1 MGDDVGLR
9 ELADAVAIVGAE
21 SKLGFSIIER
31 DWTAEKLQGSPELA
45 ESGKETIDGWAIE
58 DPDRKRTSGW
68 RPVFRLGRFSVALAL
83 RQDGRIASVTLAGDF
98 LSEDRTV
105 SELEE
110 SFQGLSLDW
119 NSLASATDQVLNQPG
134 RFLLGMSQRRTLPD
148 TLMQAA
154 AT

>member
-31 DWTAEKLQGSPELA
+31 DWTAEKLQGITRIGGEWKRDDRWMGDRRPRPEENLRV
-45 ESGKETIDGWAIE
+45 ETGIQ
-58 DPDRKRTSGW
+58 
-68 RPVFRLGRFSVALAL
+68 LGRFSVALAL

>member
-1 MGDDVGLR
+1 MLGGA
-9 ELADAVAIVGAE
+9 ELADAVAIGAE

-31 DWTAEKLQGSPELA
+31 DWTAVELQGITRIGGEWKRDDRWMGDRRPRPEENLRV
-45 ESGKETIDGWAIE
+45 ETGIQI
-58 DPDRKRTSGW
+58 
-68 RPVFRLGRFSVALAL
+68 GRFSVALAL
-83 RQDGRIASVTLAGDF
+83 RQDGRIASVILAGDF

-110 SFQGLSLDW
+110 SFQGLPLDW

-134 RFLLGMSQRRTLPD
+134 RFLLWMIQRRTLPD